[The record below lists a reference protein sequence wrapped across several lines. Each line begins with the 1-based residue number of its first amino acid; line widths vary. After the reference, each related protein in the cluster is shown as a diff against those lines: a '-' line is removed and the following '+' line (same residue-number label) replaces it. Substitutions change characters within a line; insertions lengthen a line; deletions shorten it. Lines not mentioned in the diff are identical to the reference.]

1 MYLSTGSCKFLQTV
15 VTDNFFA
22 NSWFGIFLQF
32 ITIAILDKLFASFAS
47 WGFQTNLQG
56 GRGGQVGQGEHLTG
70 FMLYSML
77 HVNREFFRI
86 WFPFNPRERN
96 ASVAVEFATRHTPL
110 RSLSQLSKLENFF
123 ILCISISLVC
133 KDFLFYP
140 RPVLLL
146 LRPKKLDLTC
156 CLI

>member
-56 GRGGQVGQGEHLTG
+56 GRGGQVSQGEHLTG

-77 HVNREFFRI
+77 HFENFSEFDFHLTRERGTRRSPWNSRPGTLPFVPCLNFLC
-86 WFPFNPRERN
+86 WKTFSFCAFPFLWSART
-96 ASVAVEFATRHTPL
+96 SSSTQDQSFC
-110 RSLSQLSKLENFF
+110 SYS
-123 ILCISISLVC
+123 
-133 KDFLFYP
+133 
-140 RPVLLL
+140 
-146 LRPKKLDLTC
+146 PKN
-156 CLI
+156 